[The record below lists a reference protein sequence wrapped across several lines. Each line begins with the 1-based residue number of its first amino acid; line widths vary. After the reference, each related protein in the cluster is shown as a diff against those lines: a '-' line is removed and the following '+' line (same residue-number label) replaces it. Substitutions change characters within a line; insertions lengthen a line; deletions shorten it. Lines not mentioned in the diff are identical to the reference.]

1 MTQSGDNL
9 ALLHDLLADG
19 ADLIAGIAILGAG
32 GGFSAHQFGL
42 VTQSGD
48 NLALLH
54 DLLAHGADL
63 VAGVAVLGAG
73 GSLGT
78 NDLGVVAGGGD
89 DLALLHGDAADL
101 ADLIAGIAVLGA
113 GGGLGTHQL
122 GVVTGGGDD
131 LALGDDFAADLADL
145 IAGVA
150 VLGAGGGLG
159 VLQLGVVAHQLQSG
173 QQGTIVV
180 HQLLLGVGKGVVLS
194 QQLTQ
199 VSLVLLGQILDGLE
213 GLDLLDQLQHRH
225 FIGVVGVGINIQI
238 PNGCGAGL
246 AGEAVSRDPVSIAA
260 AEGQRGGI
268 GIGAGGEA
276 FGQGLK
282 ALEGPGILGIILE
295 VGSHAALHL
304 IDDIL
309 GVGLLGGGPGQQGV
323 ADAGL
328 RDGQVRG
335 REVALVHDVDAALFG
350 VEVLV
355 PDIGGVAHSALGIVQ
370 VQAPVV
376 VHEAAGAGGAPQ
388 AHEVGVQGHVCI
400 GSGQGH
406 GGLQQRSGHAVEVVI
421 LQVLAAEEGLG
432 ADALQGGGIADA
444 LEEQVAG
451 KGVAAHADGALGDA
465 VALGG
470 AALGIVAQV
479 RAVLIEQ
486 DAVHALEVQGAVG
499 HIDVLQAG
507 AVVEGHGGIGDAA
520 ILDGGGQS
528 QLRQSLAAHKAAAGH
543 SRQGLGQGDILQI
556 VVVSQCAAAH
566 LGDGVGNDNGLQA
579 GLGNGVGAD
588 AGQAVGQT
596 QAGQIGTIVEG
607 EGADGQPI
615 GGILEVD
622 LLDPGAGEGVAAH
635 LGDAGGNDDLLQT
648 GVVLEHLIG
657 DLRHGGGQGELGGL
671 VALGPDVDIA
681 GILQHDNAVGG
692 RIHGVV
698 GVHHD
703 VLQAAGQIEGILG
716 QAGDGGGDVDLG
728 DIGGLVVVQISK
740 RLAINGL
747 QGVGEG
753 QRPGLI
759 GLIEGAVADGLQL
772 GAGEVQILELPG
784 IVEGLLAD
792 GLQLRGPVDGLQ
804 QGAVIEGALTDGGDV
819 VAELHGL
826 DGLGVV
832 ERALGDDGE
841 AAAVDGS
848 GGVAVIERGAAQGG
862 DGLGNGDGL
871 QSLPAVEGVG
881 ADGGQALLH
890 GQGGGLGAAA
900 EGVIAHGLHG
910 GGQVHSRQ
918 DGAVAEGV
926 GGNSGQAL
934 AEDHGFQA
942 GAAVEGVLAQGGE
955 AIGQS
960 NGRQL
965 GAALEGGGADLLEAG
980 GQRDGRDGGVLI
992 EQVVAD
998 GLHAVGH
1005 GVGGALEVLGQAH
1018 QNLAA
1023 AGQQGAVLGPDDA
1036 GAVLDD
1042 IALKGLAADKRRQT
1056 EGQSLGL
1063 VGGGEGQGLQI
1074 GAALEG
1080 PLADEGD
1087 VVGNDEV
1094 HQRGA
1099 ALEHLLADGGQLGGH
1114 EGGQVQ
1120 AVVERG
1126 IKAGGIAQHGD
1137 LGEAAAGKG
1146 VGADEG
1152 QALGDHHLLQGGA
1165 AGEAAG
1171 ANGGDVGQVGQVL
1184 QALAGEERRLGQLG
1198 QVPGQSHGGYSRAV
1212 GELVAVCVHRG
1223 DGVGNGDAGQ
1233 GVGIIENTGAE
1244 AGDAL
1249 GDHQVALQGLAE
1261 VEGLDAHGG
1270 QALGQDAVVGV
1281 AQGLQVLA
1289 VVERALVDDLHGL
1302 RQADALQV
1310 VAVVEGPIADLLQG
1324 VGADDV
1330 ENVVVVLEGVLP
1342 DDADTVGNGDGALGA
1357 AVADQSVAHDVEA
1370 AGAGGLGDGDGQVIG
1385 GGAVLGLGGNGGRAG
1400 LQSGELGILGQLIAL
1415 AVGLNGDHGLVGGG
1429 PLQVQVGGIEGRVG
1443 IQPDIG
1449 IGGTGQHGH
1458 GGGVQPELTHRHV
1471 RAHLVGDGDLAL
1483 GLHVGPDGGLD
1494 GDGGGAGSLGGHD
1507 AVLHLGHAGIG
1518 GAPNQVLVGGVVGSH
1533 SGVQLD
1539 IALLGQG
1546 HSGLIQSDLG
1556 DGVFRQGHAIGTLVH
1571 GVVVGHHIE
1580 GALQELLIE
1589 VRNVEGVG
1597 ILLVSPGRG
1606 AVGLQ
1611 GGDDAVIVVGA
1622 DAHLLLAVADVG
1634 LPLGGVQGGAGQAE
1648 VIGQGHI
1655 QVLPAVLAGA
1665 ELQVLAVDDI
1675 GHFTV
1680 GGEVEGIGVL
1690 QVVLHVEAVHIG
1702 GGGVGH
1708 AGVVGDQ
1715 VDAGQRGEDLAH
1727 IAGPHSGGA
1736 GVVHGLADIEAV
1748 AVEVHLA
1755 GVAVG
1760 DGDVGGLG
1768 RPQQTGLQVIQVADA
1783 VAAAQIHADLIG
1795 GGGGG
1800 VVALGNHEGIHA
1812 QLHHV
1817 HHGVNTGHVGGVHLL
1832 VQAVVDIGVLEDG
1845 GLGPVAVEAQE
1856 GHGQRRIVVVGQ
1868 LHEAF
1873 HIDAVGELGQ
1883 IRPVRVGQADG
1894 DGDGGLAVSG
1904 HGDGG
1909 AAEGAAGD
1917 LDGAGVSGEDI
1928 ALLGDVQPVRGGA
1941 LGLDG
1946 GIDVIGQGGAGEV
1959 LHHEAQLVHAQL
1971 VGVVAQLDLGLVLA
1985 PDIQV
1990 GGGGDGLG
1998 QVHHTGA
2005 LLAGGVSHA
2014 VFIIQDVGGAHQQA
2028 VHQQLLVGIG
2038 GAGHQGIHIL
2048 QSSGGHTGQIRRR
2061 HGGTA
2066 HVAVLGEGQRGIDA
2080 AAGGSDLR
2088 LQGQRRQGAPGGEV
2102 AHGHGAL
2109 FGLGDGEGLF
2119 LGGFHHLAVG
2129 QADAHGGDLVVIHG
2143 HVQQIAVAV
2152 VIDDAA
2158 RSAGGGGVELLL
2170 LEGQAAAHDHGD
2182 LAGDVQALVI
2192 GGVAGVGHHDV
2203 FIGFGAVIAQQQGGE
2218 VVAGHVL
2225 IGDAALGGDKG
2236 RRLVGVDGGNGQRRV
2251 IGGRGAD
2258 DAGVGV
2264 GHGGEVTLCAA
2275 LGGGI
2280 GVTGGA
2286 VQQDTGGL
2294 DQVVILGG
2302 QVALGL
2308 PAEAAVGAQG
2318 HIDHVH
2324 VQQQG
2329 VVQGRQDG
2337 IRGGAVGGVGEYL
2350 EDGQLGLGR
2359 LTGEGDA
2366 AVGVHGLAG
2375 GDTGHVGAVV
2385 IAVLLHGVG
2394 GGDHVGVGVG
2404 IVEGEG
2410 HLAALIQVV
2419 LGQQHQGA
2427 GAVLL
2432 GIPQSGIAVGGDVG
2446 LAVLPLAD
2454 LIEQLGQAGLLQ
2466 LLHGRSVGKGLV
2478 VHIQAGVQDADEHPL
2493 ALILGVVGVGRH
2505 FRGGQGLAQSGGAH
2519 GIGVVGLAQHHVLY
2533 AVNILDVMDLAV
2545 RHLGGKAADHG
2556 GVAEGEGAGNALAF
2570 HGVHHGELQVGD
2582 VLQLG
2587 LGCVRLLE
2595 VQHGHTGIGAVA
2607 DIQQAVCIQ
2616 LHNDLDHFV
2625 VCRDLGLGHLA
2636 GVHVLL
2642 EDRQTVAVCELIGHI
2657 GGRQPGLGVRR
2668 RQFRRHGADRQ
2679 DADEHH
2685 QHQDQGQQPLRHSRL
2700 FHRSTSF
2707 LFFSFRSPAVLRRFP
2722 IA

>member
-1 MTQSGDNL
+1 MAQSGDNL
-9 ALLHDLLADG
+9 TLLHG
-19 ADLIAGIAILGAG
+19 
-32 GGFSAHQFGL
+32 
-42 VTQSGD
+42 
-48 NLALLH
+48 
-54 DLLAHGADL
+54 LLAHGAHL
-63 VAGVAVLGAG
+63 VAGVA
-73 GSLGT
+73 
-78 NDLGVVAGGGD
+78 
-89 DLALLHGDAADL
+89 
-101 ADLIAGIAVLGA
+101 IFRA
-113 GGGLGTHQL
+113 GGGLSVHQL
-122 GVVTGGGDD
+122 GLVTGGGDD

-145 IAGVA
+145 IASVA

-159 VLQLGVVAHQLQSG
+159 VLQLGVVAGLLQSG
-173 QQGTIVV
+173 QQGGVV
-180 HQLLLGVGKGVVLS
+180 IHQLLLGVGEGVVLG
-194 QQLTQ
+194 QQLAQ
-199 VSLVLLGQILDGLE
+199 VSLVLVGQILDGLE

-238 PNGCGAGL
+238 TNGGGAGL

-276 FGQGLK
+276 FGQGLE

-309 GVGLLGGGPGQQGV
+309 GVGLLGSGPGQQGV
-323 ADAGL
+323 ADAGF

-355 PDIGGVAHSALGIVQ
+355 PDIGGVALSALGIVQ

-388 AHEVGVQGHVCI
+388 AHEVGVQGHVGI
-400 GSGQGH
+400 GSGQGD

-499 HIDVLQAG
+499 HINVLQAG
-507 AVVEGHGGIGDAA
+507 AVVEGHGGVSDAA

-528 QLRQSLAAHKAAAGH
+528 QLRQSFAAHEAPAGDGGH
-543 SRQGLGQGDILQI
+543 ALGQGDILQI

-607 EGADGQPI
+607 EGADGQAV

-622 LLDPGAGEGVAAH
+622 LLNPGAGEGVAAH

-804 QGAVIEGALTDGGDV
+804 HHAVIEGALTDGGDV

-881 ADGGQALLH
+881 ADGGQALLQ

-918 DGAVAEGV
+918 RGAVAERIGRY
-926 GGNSGQAL
+926 GGKAL
-934 AEDHGFQA
+934 AEGHGLER
-942 GAAVEGVLAQGGE
+942 GAAVEGVLTQGGE

-980 GQRDGRDGGVLI
+980 RQRDGRDGGFLI

-998 GLHAVGH
+998 GLHAVGD
-1005 GVGGALEVLGQAH
+1005 GVGGAGEVLGQAH
-1018 QNLAA
+1018 QNLAV

-1042 IALKGLAADKRRQT
+1042 IALKGGAADKRGQT
-1056 EGQSLGL
+1056 EGQGLGL
-1063 VGGGEGQGLQI
+1063 VGGREGQGLEV
-1074 GAALEG
+1074 GAVLERL
-1080 PLADEGD
+1080 LADEGD
-1087 VVGNDEV
+1087 VVGNNEV

-1099 ALEHLLADGGQLGGH
+1099 ALEHLLADGGQPGGH
-1114 EGGQVQ
+1114 KGGQVQ

-1126 IKAGGIAQHGD
+1126 IQALGIAQHGD
-1137 LGEAAAGKG
+1137 GGHIAAGKG

-1152 QALGDHHLLQGGA
+1152 QALGDGHLLQTGA
-1165 AGEAAG
+1165 AGKAAG
-1171 ANGGDVGQVGQVL
+1171 AYGGDVAQVGQRL

-1198 QVPGQSHGGYSRAV
+1198 QVLGQLHGGYSRAV

-1233 GVGIIENTGAE
+1233 GKAVIEQAGAE
-1244 AGDAL
+1244 AGDAV

-1261 VEGLDAHGG
+1261 VERLDADGG

-1289 VVERALVDDLHGL
+1289 VVERALVDDLHRL

-1310 VAVVEGPIADLLQG
+1310 VAVIERTVVDLLQA
-1324 VGADDV
+1324 VGANDI

-1342 DDADTVGNGDGALGA
+1342 DDADAVGNGDGALGA
-1357 AVADQSVAHDVEA
+1357 AVADQGVAHDVEGAGA
-1370 AGAGGLGDGDGQVIG
+1370 AGLVDGDGQIIG
-1385 GGAVLGLGGNGGRAG
+1385 GGAVLGLGGDGGGTG
-1400 LQSGELGILGQLIAL
+1400 LVGGKLGVLGQLVAL

-1429 PLQVQVGGIEGRVG
+1429 PLQGQVGGIEGRIA

-1449 IGGTGQHGH
+1449 IGGVRQHGH
-1458 GGGVQPELTHRHV
+1458 GGGVQQEFAHGNI

-1507 AVLHLGHAGIG
+1507 AAPDLGHAGVG
-1518 GAPNQVLVGGVVGSH
+1518 GAPHQVLVGGVVGSH

-1546 HSGLIQSDLG
+1546 HSGLVQGDLG
-1556 DGVFRQGHAIGTLVH
+1556 DGIVSQLYAVSALVQRI
-1571 GVVVGHHIE
+1571 VIGHHIE
-1580 GALQELLIE
+1580 GTIQELLIE
-1589 VRNVEGVG
+1589 VRDVEGVG
-1597 ILLVSPGRG
+1597 ILLVGPGRG
-1606 AVGLQ
+1606 TVGLQ
-1611 GGDDAVIVVGA
+1611 GGDDAVVVVGA
-1622 DAHLLLAVADVG
+1622 KAHFLLAVVDVG
-1634 LPLGGVQGGAGQAE
+1634 LPFGGVQRGAGQAE
-1648 VIGQGHI
+1648 VIGQGHV
-1655 QVLPAVLAGA
+1655 QVLPAVSAGA
-1665 ELQVLAVDDI
+1665 EGQALPVHDV

-1680 GGEVEGIGVL
+1680 GGEIEGIGIL
-1690 QVVLHVEAVHIG
+1690 QVILHVEAVNIG
-1702 GGGVGH
+1702 LGGVGH
-1708 AGVVGDQ
+1708 AGVVGDHA
-1715 VDAGQRGEDLAH
+1715 AGVQRGEDLAH
-1727 IAGPHSGGA
+1727 IGGTHLLA
-1736 GVVHGLADIEAV
+1736 TGVIHGLAGVDAV
-1748 AVEVHLA
+1748 AVQIHLA
-1755 GVAVG
+1755 GVAVR
-1760 DGDVGGLG
+1760 DGDIRGLG
-1768 RPQQTGLQVIQVADA
+1768 RAQQAGLQVVQVADA
-1783 VAAAQIHADLIG
+1783 VAAAQVHADLIG

-1800 VVALGNHEGIHA
+1800 VVALGHHEGIHA
-1812 QLHHV
+1812 QAHDV
-1817 HHGVNTGHVGGVHLL
+1817 HHGVDAGHVGGVHLHVL
-1832 VQAVVDIGVLEDG
+1832 AVIDIGVLEDG
-1845 GLGPVAVEAQE
+1845 SLGPVAVEAQE
-1856 GHGQRRIVVVGQ
+1856 GHGQRGIVVVGQ

-1883 IRPVRVGQADG
+1883 VLPVRIGQADG
-1894 DGDGGLAVSG
+1894 DGDRGLALGG

-1917 LDGAGVSGEDI
+1917 LDGAGVGGEGI
-1928 ALLGDVQPVRGGA
+1928 ALLGDVQAVGGSA
-1941 LGLDG
+1941 LGLDL
-1946 GIDVIGQGGAGEV
+1946 GIDVIGQDGAGEV

-1971 VGVVAQLDLGLVLA
+1971 VGVVAQLDLGLFLT

-1990 GGGGDGLG
+1990 GRSGGGRS
-1998 QVHHTGA
+1998 QVHHAGA
-2005 LLAGGVSHA
+2005 LLAGRVCHA
-2014 VFIIQDVGGAHQQA
+2014 FLIVQNVGGAHQQA
-2028 VHQQLLVGIG
+2028 VHQNLLVGVG
-2038 GAGHQGIHIL
+2038 GAGHQGVDIL

-2066 HVAVLGEGQRGIDA
+2066 HVAVLGKGQRGIDV
-2080 AAGGSDLR
+2080 AAGGGDLR

-2109 FGLGDGEGLF
+2109 
-2119 LGGFHHLAVG
+2119 LGGGHGELLLGLIGHHLAVG
-2129 QADAHGGDLVVIHG
+2129 QADAHGGDLVVFHR
-2143 HVQQIAVAV
+2143 HVQQVAVAV
-2152 VIDDAA
+2152 VVDDAA
-2158 RSAGGGGVELLL
+2158 GGTGSGGVELLL

-2192 GGVAGVGHHDV
+2192 GHVAGVGHHDV
-2203 FIGFGAVIAQQQGGE
+2203 LIGLRGLAAQQQLGE
-2218 VVAGHVL
+2218 AVTGH
-2225 IGDAALGGDKG
+2225 IIIRYAALADQE
-2236 RRLVGVDGGNGQRRV
+2236 RRSLVGVDGGNGQRRV

-2264 GHGGEVTLCAA
+2264 GHGGEVAVGTA
-2275 LGGGI
+2275 LRGGV
-2280 GVTGGA
+2280 GVAGRA
-2286 VQQDTGGL
+2286 VEQNAGGL
-2294 DQVVILGG
+2294 HQVIILCG

-2308 PAEAAVGAQG
+2308 AAKAAVGAQG

-2359 LTGEGDA
+2359 LTGERDI

-2375 GDTGHVGAVV
+2375 GDAGHMGAVV
-2385 IAVLLHGVG
+2385 IAVFLHSFGR
-2394 GGDHVGVGVG
+2394 GDNVRVGVG
-2404 IVEGEG
+2404 IVEGKG
-2410 HLAALIQVV
+2410 NLGALIQVV
-2419 LGQQHQGA
+2419 LGQQLQGA

-2432 GIPQSGIAVGGDVG
+2432 GIPQSGIAVCGDLG
-2446 LAVLPLAD
+2446 LAVLALAD

-2478 VHIQAGVQDADEHPL
+2478 VHIQAGIQDADERPL
-2493 ALILGVVGVGRH
+2493 ALVLGVVGIGGH
-2505 FRGGQGLAQSGGAH
+2505 FCGGQGLAQSGGAH
-2519 GIGVVGLAQHHVLY
+2519 GVGIVGLAQHHVHY
-2533 AVNILDVMDLAV
+2533 AVKLLDVVDPAIG
-2545 RHLGGKAADHG
+2545 HLGGKAADDG
-2556 GVAEGEGAGNALAF
+2556 GIAEGEGAGDALAL
-2570 HGVHHGELQVGD
+2570 HGVHNGELDIGD
-2582 VLQLG
+2582 LLQLS
-2587 LGCVRLLE
+2587 LGGSRLLE
-2595 VQHGHTGIGAVA
+2595 VQHGHAGIGAVA
-2607 DIQQAVCIQ
+2607 GIQQAVRIQ
-2616 LHNDLDHFV
+2616 LHNDTDHFV
-2625 VCRDLGLGHLA
+2625 ICGDIGLGHLA

-2642 EDRQTVAVCELIGHI
+2642 EDGQTVAVCEFIGHI
-2657 GGRQPGLGVRR
+2657 GGRQPGLGVGR
-2668 RQFRRHGADRQ
+2668 RQFCRHGADRQ

-2685 QHQDQGQQPLRHSRL
+2685 QHQYQSKQPLRHSRL

-2707 LFFSFRSPAVLRRFP
+2707 LNFFVPLPCCVEEFPDFIIMLPVFVKSKFFLQRSPKFSSFFPGLAGQFSLLAVMQQGG
-2722 IA
+2722 IATFEI

>member
-1 MTQSGDNL
+1 M
-9 ALLHDLLADG
+9 
-19 ADLIAGIAILGAG
+19 
-32 GGFSAHQFGL
+32 
-42 VTQSGD
+42 
-48 NLALLH
+48 
-54 DLLAHGADL
+54 
-63 VAGVAVLGAG
+63 
-73 GSLGT
+73 
-78 NDLGVVAGGGD
+78 AGGGD

-101 ADLIAGIAVLGA
+101 ADLIASVAVLGA
-113 GGGLGTHQL
+113 GGGLGTHDL
-122 GVVTGGGDD
+122 GVVAGGGDD

-159 VLQLGVVAHQLQSG
+159 VLQLGIVAHQLQSG

-199 VSLVLLGQILDGLE
+199 VSLVLLGQVLDGLE
-213 GLDLLDQLQHRH
+213 GLDLLDELQHRH

-238 PNGCGAGL
+238 PDGSGAGL
-246 AGEAVSRDPVSIAA
+246 AGQAVGRDPVGIGH
-260 AEGQRGGI
+260 AEVQGGGI
-268 GIGAGGEA
+268 GIGAGGEILR
-276 FGQGLK
+276 QGLE
-282 ALEGPGILGIILE
+282 AIEQPGILGVVLD
-295 VGSHAALHL
+295 VDRNAALHL

-309 GVGLLGGGPGQQGV
+309 GIGLLGGGPGQQGV

-328 RDGQVRG
+328 RHGEIRG
-335 REVALVHDVDAALFG
+335 REVAGIHDVDAAVLG

-376 VHEAAGAGGAPQ
+376 VHEATGGGGAPQ
-388 AHEVGVQGHVCI
+388 ADEVGVQGHVGI
-400 GSGQGH
+400 SAGQGH

-421 LQVLAAEEGLG
+421 LQVGAGEESLG
-432 ADALQGGGIADA
+432 TDTLQGGGEADA
-444 LEEQVAG
+444 LEVLVAG
-451 KGVAAHADGALGDA
+451 EGAAAHADGALGDA
-465 VALGG
+465 VALRR
-470 AALGIVAQV
+470 AALGIAAQV

-499 HIDVLQAG
+499 HEDVLQVH
-507 AVVEGHGGIGDAA
+507 AVGEGIDGVADAA

-543 SRQGLGQGDILQI
+543 SRQGLGQGDILQG
-556 VVVSQCAAAH
+556 VVVGQRAAAH

-579 GLGNGVGAD
+579 GLGDGAGAD

-622 LLDPGAGEGVAAH
+622 LLNPGAGEGIGAH
-635 LGDAGGNDDLLQT
+635 LGDAGGNDDLLEA

-657 DLRHGGGQGELGGL
+657 DLRHAGGQGELGGL
-671 VALGPDVDIA
+671 IALGPDVDLA
-681 GILQHDNAVGG
+681 GVLEHHDAVGG
-692 RIHGVV
+692 HISGIAV
-698 GVHHD
+698 GHVD
-703 VLQAAGQIEGILG
+703 LLQAAGQIEGILG
-716 QAGDGGGDVDLG
+716 QAGDGGGDADLG
-728 DIGGLVVVQISK
+728 DIGGLVVVQVSK
-740 RLAINGL
+740 GLAIDGL

-804 QGAVIEGALTDGGDV
+804 HHAVIEGALTDGGDV

-832 ERALGDDGE
+832 ERAVGDDGE

-881 ADGGQALLH
+881 ADGGQALLQ

-910 GGQVHSRQ
+910 GRQVHSRQ
-918 DGAVAEGV
+918 RGAVAERIGRY
-926 GGNSGQAL
+926 GGKAL
-934 AEDHGFQA
+934 AEGHGLER
-942 GAAVEGVLAQGGE
+942 GAAVEGVLTQGGE

-980 GQRDGRDGGVLI
+980 RQRDGRDGGVLI

-998 GLHAVGH
+998 GLHAVGD
-1005 GVGGALEVLGQAH
+1005 GVGGAGEVLGQAH

-1023 AGQQGAVLGPDDA
+1023 AGQNGAVLGPLE
-1036 GAVLDD
+1036 GSAVLDD
-1042 IALKGLAADKRRQT
+1042 VALKGLAAQGRRQT
-1056 EGQSLGL
+1056 EGQALGL
-1063 VGGGEGQGLQI
+1063 VGGREGQGLEA
-1074 GAALEG
+1074 GAVLERL
-1080 PLADEGD
+1080 LADEGD
-1087 VVGNDEV
+1087 VVGNNEV

-1099 ALEHLLADGGQLGGH
+1099 ALEHLLTDGGQPGGH
-1114 EGGQVQ
+1114 KGGQVQ
-1120 AVVERG
+1120 AVVECG
-1126 IKAGGIAQHGD
+1126 IQALGIAQHGD
-1137 LGEAAAGKG
+1137 GGHIAAGKG

-1152 QALGDHHLLQGGA
+1152 QALGDGHLLQTGA
-1165 AGEAAG
+1165 AGKAAG
-1171 ANGGDVGQVGQVL
+1171 AHGGDVAQVGQRL

-1198 QVPGQSHGGYSRAV
+1198 QVLGQLHGGYGRAV

-1233 GVGIIENTGAE
+1233 GKAVIEQAGAE
-1244 AGDAL
+1244 AGDAV

-1261 VEGLDAHGG
+1261 VERLDADGG

-1281 AQGLQVLA
+1281 AQRLQVLA
-1289 VVERALVDDLHGL
+1289 VVERALVNDLHRL

-1310 VAVVEGPIADLLQG
+1310 VAVIERTVVDLLQA
-1324 VGADDV
+1324 VGANDV

-1342 DDADTVGNGDGALGA
+1342 DDADAVGNGDGALGA
-1357 AVADQSVAHDVEA
+1357 AVADQGVAHDVEGAGA
-1370 AGAGGLGDGDGQVIG
+1370 AGLVDGDGQIIG
-1385 GGAVLGLGGNGGRAG
+1385 GGAVLGLGGDGGGTG
-1400 LQSGELGILGQLIAL
+1400 LVGGKLGVLGQLVAL

-1429 PLQVQVGGIEGRVG
+1429 PLQSQVGSIEGRIA

-1449 IGGTGQHGH
+1449 IGGVRQHGH
-1458 GGGVQPELTHRHV
+1458 GGGVQQEFAHGNI

-1507 AVLHLGHAGIG
+1507 AAPDLGHAGVG
-1518 GAPNQVLVGGVVGSH
+1518 GAPHQVLVGGIVGSH

-1546 HSGLIQSDLG
+1546 HSGLIQGDLG
-1556 DGVFRQGHAIGTLVH
+1556 DGIVSQLYAVSALVQRI
-1571 GVVVGHHIE
+1571 VIGHHIE
-1580 GALQELLIE
+1580 GTIQELLIE
-1589 VRNVEGVG
+1589 VRDVEGVG
-1597 ILLVSPGRG
+1597 ILLVGPGRG
-1606 AVGLQ
+1606 TVGLQ
-1611 GGDDAVIVVGA
+1611 GGDDAVVVVGA
-1622 DAHLLLAVADVG
+1622 QAHFLLAVVDVG

-1648 VIGQGHI
+1648 VIGQGHV
-1655 QVLPAVLAGA
+1655 QVLPAVSAGA
-1665 ELQVLAVDDI
+1665 EGQALPVHDV

-1680 GGEVEGIGVL
+1680 GGEIEGIGIL
-1690 QVVLHVEAVHIG
+1690 QVILHVEAVNIG
-1702 GGGVGH
+1702 LGGVGH
-1708 AGVVGDQ
+1708 AGVVGDHA
-1715 VDAGQRGEDLAH
+1715 AGVQRGEDLAH
-1727 IAGPHSGGA
+1727 IGGTHLLVA
-1736 GVVHGLADIEAV
+1736 GVIHGLAGVDAV
-1748 AVEVHLA
+1748 AVQIHLA
-1755 GVAVG
+1755 GVAVR
-1760 DGDVGGLG
+1760 DGDIRGLG
-1768 RPQQTGLQVIQVADA
+1768 RAQQAGLQVVQVADA
-1783 VAAAQIHADLIG
+1783 VAAAQVHADLIG

-1800 VVALGNHEGIHA
+1800 VVALGHHEGIHA
-1812 QLHHV
+1812 QAHDV
-1817 HHGVNTGHVGGVHLL
+1817 HHGVDAGHVGGVHLHVL
-1832 VQAVVDIGVLEDG
+1832 AVIDIGVLEDG

-1856 GHGQRRIVVVGQ
+1856 GHGQRGIVVVGQ

-1883 IRPVRVGQADG
+1883 VLPVRIGQADG
-1894 DGDGGLAVSG
+1894 DGDRGLALGG

-1917 LDGAGVSGEDI
+1917 LDGAGVGGEGI
-1928 ALLGDVQPVRGGA
+1928 ALLGDVQAVGGGA
-1941 LGLDG
+1941 LGLDL

-1971 VGVVAQLDLGLVLA
+1971 VGVVAQLDLGLFLT

-1990 GGGGDGLG
+1990 GGSGGGRG
-1998 QVHHTGA
+1998 QVHHAGA
-2005 LLAGGVSHA
+2005 LLAGRVCHA
-2014 VFIIQDVGGAHQQA
+2014 FLIVQNVGGAHQQA
-2028 VHQQLLVGIG
+2028 VHQNLLVGVG
-2038 GAGHQGIHIL
+2038 GTGHQGIHIL
-2048 QSSGGHTGQIRRR
+2048 QSGGGHTSQIRRG
-2061 HGGTA
+2061 HGGAA
-2066 HVAVLGEGQRGIDA
+2066 HVAVLGEGQRGIDV
-2080 AAGGSDLR
+2080 AAGGGNLR
-2088 LQGQRRQGAPGGEV
+2088 LERQGGQRAPGGEV
-2102 AHGHGAL
+2102 AHGHIAL
-2109 FGLGDGEGLF
+2109 
-2119 LGGFHHLAVG
+2119 LGGGHGELLLGLIGHHLAVG
-2129 QADAHGGDLVVIHG
+2129 QADAHGGDLVVFHR
-2143 HVQQIAVAV
+2143 HVQQVAVAV
-2152 VIDDAA
+2152 VVDDAA
-2158 RSAGGGGVELLL
+2158 GGTGSGGVELLL

-2192 GGVAGVGHHDV
+2192 GHVAVVGHHDV
-2203 FIGFGAVIAQQQGGE
+2203 LIGLRGLAAQQQLGE
-2218 VVAGHVL
+2218 AVTGH
-2225 IGDAALGGDKG
+2225 IIIRYAALADQE
-2236 RRLVGVDGGNGQRRV
+2236 RRSLVGVDGGNGQRRV

-2264 GHGGEVTLCAA
+2264 GHGGEVAVGTA
-2275 LGGGI
+2275 LRGGV
-2280 GVTGGA
+2280 GVAGRA
-2286 VQQDTGGL
+2286 VEQDAGGL
-2294 DQVVILGG
+2294 HQVIILGG

-2337 IRGGAVGGVGEYL
+2337 VRGGAVGGVGEYL

-2375 GDTGHVGAVV
+2375 GDAGHMGAVV
-2385 IAVLLHGVG
+2385 IAVFLHSVG
-2394 GGDHVGVGVG
+2394 RGDNVRVGVG
-2404 IVEGEG
+2404 IVEGKG
-2410 HLAALIQVV
+2410 HLGALIQVV
-2419 LGQQHQGA
+2419 LGQQLQGA

-2432 GIPQSGIAVGGDVG
+2432 GIPQSGIAVCGDLG
-2446 LAVLPLAD
+2446 LAVLALAD

-2466 LLHGRSVGKGLV
+2466 LLHGRSVGKCLV
-2478 VHIQAGVQDADEHPL
+2478 VHIQAGVQDADERPL
-2493 ALILGVVGVGRH
+2493 ALVLGVVGISGH

-2519 GIGVVGLAQHHVLY
+2519 GVGIVGLAQHHVHY
-2533 AVNILDVMDLAV
+2533 AVKLLDVVDPAIG
-2545 RHLGGKAADHG
+2545 HLGGKAADDG
-2556 GVAEGEGAGNALAF
+2556 GIAEGEGAGDALAL
-2570 HGVHHGELQVGD
+2570 HGVHNGELDIGD
-2582 VLQLG
+2582 LLQLS
-2587 LGCVRLLE
+2587 LGGSRLLE
-2595 VQHGHTGIGAVA
+2595 VQHGHAGIGAVA
-2607 DIQQAVCIQ
+2607 GIQQAVRIQ
-2616 LHNDLDHFV
+2616 LHNDTDHFV
-2625 VCRDLGLGHLA
+2625 ICGDIGLGHLA

-2642 EDRQTVAVCELIGHI
+2642 EDGQTVAVCEFIGHI
-2657 GGRQPGLGVRR
+2657 GGRQPGLGVGR
-2668 RQFRRHGADRQ
+2668 RQFCRHGADRQ

-2685 QHQDQGQQPLRHSRL
+2685 QHQYQSKQPLRHSRL

-2707 LFFSFRSPAVLRRFP
+2707 LNFFVPLPCCVEEFP
-2722 IA
+2722 DCINYTSCFCQKQVFSAKKP

>member
-1 MTQSGDNL
+1 M
-9 ALLHDLLADG
+9 A
-19 ADLIAGIAILGAG
+19 
-32 GGFSAHQFGL
+32 
-42 VTQSGD
+42 
-48 NLALLH
+48 
-54 DLLAHGADL
+54 
-63 VAGVAVLGAG
+63 
-73 GSLGT
+73 
-78 NDLGVVAGGGD
+78 
-89 DLALLHGDAADL
+89 
-101 ADLIAGIAVLGA
+101 
-113 GGGLGTHQL
+113 
-122 GVVTGGGDD
+122 GGGDD

-180 HQLLLGVGKGVVLS
+180 HQLLLGVGKSVVLS

-213 GLDLLDQLQHRH
+213 GLDLLDELQHRH

-238 PNGCGAGL
+238 PDGSGAGL
-246 AGEAVSRDPVSIAA
+246 AGQAVGRDTVGIGH
-260 AEGQRGGI
+260 AEVQGGGI
-268 GIGAGGEA
+268 GIGAGGEILR
-276 FGQGLK
+276 QGLE
-282 ALEGPGILGIILE
+282 AIEQPSILGVVLD
-295 VGSHAALHL
+295 VDRSAALHL

-309 GVGLLGGGPGQQGV
+309 GIGLLGGGPGQQGV

-328 RDGQVRG
+328 RHGEIRG
-335 REVALVHDVDAALFG
+335 REVADIHDVDAAVLG

-376 VHEAAGAGGAPQ
+376 VHEAAGGGGAPQ
-388 AHEVGVQGHVCI
+388 ADEVGVQGHVGI
-400 GSGQGH
+400 SAGQGH

-421 LQVLAAEEGLG
+421 LQIGAGEEPLG
-432 ADALQGGGIADA
+432 TDTLQGGGEADA
-444 LEEQVAG
+444 LEVLVAG
-451 KGVAAHADGALGDA
+451 EGVAAHADGALGDA
-465 VALGG
+465 VALRR
-470 AALGIVAQV
+470 AALGIAAQV
-479 RAVLIEQ
+479 CAVLIEQ

-499 HIDVLQAG
+499 HEDVLQVH
-507 AVVEGHGGIGDAA
+507 AVGEGIDGVADAA

-543 SRQGLGQGDILQI
+543 SRQGLGQGDILQG
-556 VVVSQCAAAH
+556 VVVSQRAAAH
-566 LGDGVGNDNGLQA
+566 LGDGVGNDNGLQTS
-579 GLGNGVGAD
+579 LGDGAGAD
-588 AGQAVGQT
+588 AGQAIGQT

-622 LLDPGAGEGVAAH
+622 LLDPGAGEGIGAH
-635 LGDAGGNDDLLQT
+635 LGDAGRNDDLLEA

-671 VALGPDVDIA
+671 IALGPDVDLA
-681 GILQHDNAVGG
+681 GVLEHHNAVGG
-692 RIHGVV
+692 HISGIAV
-698 GVHHD
+698 GHVD
-703 VLQAAGQIEGILG
+703 LLQAAGQIEGILG
-716 QAGDGGGDVDLG
+716 QAGDGGGDADLG
-728 DIGGLVVVQISK
+728 DIGGLVVVQVSK
-740 RLAINGL
+740 GLAIDGL

-804 QGAVIEGALTDGGDV
+804 HHAVVEGALTDGGDV

-832 ERALGDDGE
+832 ERAVGDDGE

-881 ADGGQALLH
+881 ADGGQALLQ

-910 GGQVHSRQ
+910 GRQVHSRQ
-918 DGAVAEGV
+918 RGAVAERIGRY
-926 GGNSGQAL
+926 GGKAL
-934 AEDHGFQA
+934 AEGHGLER
-942 GAAVEGVLAQGGE
+942 GAAVEGVLTQGGE
-955 AIGQS
+955 AIGQR

-980 GQRDGRDGGVLI
+980 RQRDGRDGGVLI

-998 GLHAVGH
+998 GLHAVRH

-1023 AGQQGAVLGPDDA
+1023 AGQQGAVLGPLE
-1036 GAVLDD
+1036 GSAVLDD
-1042 IALKGLAADKRRQT
+1042 IALKGGAADKRGQT
-1056 EGQSLGL
+1056 EGQGLGL
-1063 VGGGEGQGLQI
+1063 VGGREGQGLEV

-1087 VVGNDEV
+1087 VVGNNEV

-1114 EGGQVQ
+1114 KGGQVQ

-1126 IKAGGIAQHGD
+1126 IQALGIAQHGD
-1137 LGEAAAGKG
+1137 GGHIAAGKG

-1152 QALGDHHLLQGGA
+1152 QALGDGHLLQTGA
-1165 AGEAAG
+1165 AGKAAG
-1171 ANGGDVGQVGQVL
+1171 AHGGDVAQIGQRL

-1198 QVPGQSHGGYSRAV
+1198 QVLGQLHGGYSRAV

-1233 GVGIIENTGAE
+1233 GKAVIEQAGAE
-1244 AGDAL
+1244 AGDAV

-1261 VEGLDAHGG
+1261 VERLDADGG

-1281 AQGLQVLA
+1281 AQRLQVLA
-1289 VVERALVDDLHGL
+1289 VVERALVDDLHRL

-1310 VAVVEGPIADLLQG
+1310 AAVIERTVVDLLQA
-1324 VGADDV
+1324 VGANDV

-1342 DDADTVGNGDGALGA
+1342 DDADAVGNGDGALGA
-1357 AVADQSVAHDVEA
+1357 AVADQGVAHDVEGAGA
-1370 AGAGGLGDGDGQVIG
+1370 AGLVDGDGQIIG
-1385 GGAVLGLGGNGGRAG
+1385 GGAVLGLGGDGGGTG
-1400 LQSGELGILGQLIAL
+1400 LVGGKLGVLGQLVAL

-1429 PLQVQVGGIEGRVG
+1429 PLQGQVGGIEGRIA

-1449 IGGTGQHGH
+1449 IGGVRQHAH
-1458 GGGVQPELTHRHV
+1458 GGGVQQEFAHGNI
-1471 RAHLVGDGDLAL
+1471 RAHLVGDSDLAL
-1483 GLHVGPDGGLD
+1483 GLHIGPDGGLD

-1507 AVLHLGHAGIG
+1507 AAPDLGHAGVG
-1518 GAPNQVLVGGVVGSH
+1518 GAPHQVLVGGVVGSH

-1546 HSGLIQSDLG
+1546 HSGLVQGDLG
-1556 DGVFRQGHAIGTLVH
+1556 DGIVSQLYAVSALVQRI
-1571 GVVVGHHIE
+1571 VIGHHIE
-1580 GALQELLIE
+1580 GTIQELLIE
-1589 VRNVEGVG
+1589 VRDVEGVG
-1597 ILLVSPGRG
+1597 ILLVGPGRG
-1606 AVGLQ
+1606 TVGLQ
-1611 GGDDAVIVVGA
+1611 GGDDAVVVVGA
-1622 DAHLLLAVADVG
+1622 EAHFLLAVVDVG
-1634 LPLGGVQGGAGQAE
+1634 LPFGGVQGGAGQAE
-1648 VIGQGHI
+1648 VIGQGHV
-1655 QVLPAVLAGA
+1655 QVLPAVSAGA
-1665 ELQVLAVDDI
+1665 EGQALPVHDV

-1680 GGEVEGIGVL
+1680 GGEIEGIGIL
-1690 QVVLHVEAVHIG
+1690 QVILHVEAVNIG
-1702 GGGVGH
+1702 LGGVGH
-1708 AGVVGDQ
+1708 AGVVGDHA
-1715 VDAGQRGEDLAH
+1715 AGVQRGEDLAH
-1727 IAGPHSGGA
+1727 IGGTHLLAA
-1736 GVVHGLADIEAV
+1736 GVIHGLAGVDAV
-1748 AVEVHLA
+1748 AVQIHLA
-1755 GVAVG
+1755 GVAVR
-1760 DGDVGGLG
+1760 DGDIRGLG
-1768 RPQQTGLQVIQVADA
+1768 RAQQAGLQVVQVADA
-1783 VAAAQIHADLIG
+1783 VAAAQVHADLIG

-1800 VVALGNHEGIHA
+1800 VVALGHHEGIHA
-1812 QLHHV
+1812 QAHDV
-1817 HHGVNTGHVGGVHLL
+1817 HHGVDAGHVGGVHLHVL
-1832 VQAVVDIGVLEDG
+1832 AVIDIGVLEDG

-1856 GHGQRRIVVVGQ
+1856 GHGQRGIVVVGQ

-1883 IRPVRVGQADG
+1883 VLPVRIGQADG
-1894 DGDGGLAVSG
+1894 DGDRGLALGG

-1917 LDGAGVSGEDI
+1917 LDGAGVGGEGI
-1928 ALLGDVQPVRGGA
+1928 ALLGDVQAVGGSA
-1941 LGLDG
+1941 LGLDL

-1971 VGVVAQLDLGLVLA
+1971 VGVVAQLDLGLFLT

-1990 GGGGDGLG
+1990 GRSGGGRG
-1998 QVHHTGA
+1998 QVHHAGA
-2005 LLAGGVSHA
+2005 LLAGRVCHA
-2014 VFIIQDVGGAHQQA
+2014 FLIVQNVGGAHQQA
-2028 VHQQLLVGIG
+2028 VHQNLLVGVG

-2048 QSSGGHTGQIRRR
+2048 QSGGGHAGQIRRG
-2061 HGGTA
+2061 HGGAA
-2066 HVAVLGEGQRGIDA
+2066 HVAVLGEGQRGIDV
-2080 AAGGSDLR
+2080 AAGGGDLR
-2088 LQGQRRQGAPGGEV
+2088 LERQGGQRAPGGEV
-2102 AHGHGAL
+2102 AHGHIAL
-2109 FGLGDGEGLF
+2109 
-2119 LGGFHHLAVG
+2119 LGGGHGELLLGLIGHHLAVG
-2129 QADAHGGDLVVIHG
+2129 QADAHGGDLVVFHR
-2143 HVQQIAVAV
+2143 HVQQVAVAV
-2152 VIDDAA
+2152 VVDDAA
-2158 RSAGGGGVELLL
+2158 GGTGSGGVELLL

-2192 GGVAGVGHHDV
+2192 GHVAGVGHHDV
-2203 FIGFGAVIAQQQGGE
+2203 LIGLGGLAAQQQLGE
-2218 VVAGHVL
+2218 AVTGH
-2225 IGDAALGGDKG
+2225 IIIRYAALADQE
-2236 RRLVGVDGGNGQRRV
+2236 RRSLVGVDGGNGQRRI

-2264 GHGGEVTLCAA
+2264 GHGGEVAVGTA
-2275 LGGGI
+2275 LRGGV
-2280 GVTGGA
+2280 GVAGRA
-2286 VQQDTGGL
+2286 VEQDAGSL
-2294 DQVVILGG
+2294 HQVVILSG

-2308 PAEAAVGAQG
+2308 AAKATVGAQG
-2318 HIDHVH
+2318 HVDHVH

-2359 LTGEGDA
+2359 LTGERDI

-2375 GDTGHVGAVV
+2375 GDAGHMGAVV
-2385 IAVLLHGVG
+2385 IAVFLHSFGR
-2394 GGDHVGVGVG
+2394 GDNVRVGVG
-2404 IVEGEG
+2404 IVEGKG
-2410 HLAALIQVV
+2410 NLGALIQVV
-2419 LGQQHQGA
+2419 LGQQLQGA

-2432 GIPQSGIAVGGDVG
+2432 GIPQSGIAVCGDLG
-2446 LAVLPLAD
+2446 LAVLALAD

-2478 VHIQAGVQDADEHPL
+2478 VHIQAGVQDADERPL
-2493 ALILGVVGVGRH
+2493 ALVLGVVGIGGH
-2505 FRGGQGLAQSGGAH
+2505 FRGGQRLAQSGGAH
-2519 GIGVVGLAQHHVLY
+2519 GVGIVGLAQHHVHY
-2533 AVNILDVMDLAV
+2533 AVHVLDVVDPAIG
-2545 RHLGGKAADHG
+2545 HLGGKAADDG
-2556 GVAEGEGAGNALAF
+2556 GIAEGEGAGDALAL
-2570 HGVHHGELQVGD
+2570 HGVHNGELDIGD
-2582 VLQLG
+2582 LLQLS
-2587 LGCVRLLE
+2587 LGGSRLLE
-2595 VQHGHTGIGAVA
+2595 VQHGHVGIGAVA
-2607 DIQQAVCIQ
+2607 GIQQAVRIQ
-2616 LHNDLDHFV
+2616 LHNDTNHFV
-2625 VCRDLGLGHLA
+2625 ICGDIGLGHLA

-2642 EDRQTVAVCELIGHI
+2642 EDGQTVAVCEFIGHI
-2657 GGRQPGLGVRR
+2657 GGRQPGLGVGR
-2668 RQFRRHGADRQ
+2668 RQFCRHGADRQ

-2685 QHQDQGQQPLRHSRL
+2685 QHQYQSKQPLRHSRL

-2707 LFFSFRSPAVLRRFP
+2707 LNFFVPLPCCVEEFPDCIIILPFARKSKEFLPKTRIFSGNVSGVSAGWTAGWRFFPMLRYHIIVINDPLFFLL
-2722 IA
+2722 IS

>member
-1 MTQSGDNL
+1 M
-9 ALLHDLLADG
+9 A
-19 ADLIAGIAILGAG
+19 
-32 GGFSAHQFGL
+32 
-42 VTQSGD
+42 
-48 NLALLH
+48 
-54 DLLAHGADL
+54 
-63 VAGVAVLGAG
+63 
-73 GSLGT
+73 
-78 NDLGVVAGGGD
+78 
-89 DLALLHGDAADL
+89 
-101 ADLIAGIAVLGA
+101 
-113 GGGLGTHQL
+113 
-122 GVVTGGGDD
+122 GGGDD

-145 IAGVA
+145 IAGIA

-180 HQLLLGVGKGVVLS
+180 HQFLLGVGKGVVLS

-225 FIGVVGVGINIQI
+225 FIGVVGVGINIQVT
-238 PNGCGAGL
+238 NGCGAGL

-268 GIGAGGEA
+268 GIGALGEA
-276 FGQGLK
+276 LSQGLE

-323 ADAGL
+323 ADADL
-328 RDGQVRG
+328 RDGEIRG

-350 VEVLV
+350 VEILV

-376 VHEAAGAGGAPQ
+376 VHEAAGGGGAPQ
-388 AHEVGVQGHVCI
+388 AHEVGVQGHVGI
-400 GSGQGH
+400 SAGQGH

-421 LQVLAAEEGLG
+421 LQVGAGEEPLG
-432 ADALQGGGIADA
+432 TDTLQGGGEADA
-444 LEEQVAG
+444 LEVLVAG
-451 KGVAAHADGALGDA
+451 EGVAAHADGALGDA
-465 VALGG
+465 VALRR
-470 AALGIVAQV
+470 AALGIAAQV

-499 HIDVLQAG
+499 HEDVLQVH
-507 AVVEGHGGIGDAA
+507 AVGEGIDGVADAA

-543 SRQGLGQGDILQI
+543 SRQGLGEGDILQG
-556 VVVSQCAAAH
+556 VVVSQRAAAH
-566 LGDGVGNDNGLQA
+566 LGDGVGNDNGLQT
-579 GLGNGVGAD
+579 GLGDGAGAD

-622 LLDPGAGEGVAAH
+622 LLNPGAGEGIGAH
-635 LGDAGGNDDLLQT
+635 LGDAGGNDDLLEA

-657 DLRHGGGQGELGGL
+657 DLSHAGGQGELGGL
-671 VALGPDVDIA
+671 IALGPDVDLA
-681 GILQHDNAVGG
+681 GVLEHHDAVGG

-747 QGVGEG
+747 QGAGEG

-804 QGAVIEGALTDGGDV
+804 HHAVIEGALTDGGDV

-881 ADGGQALLH
+881 ADGGQPLLQ

-918 DGAVAEGV
+918 RGAVAEGV
-926 GGNSGQAL
+926 VGNSGQAL
-934 AEDHGFQA
+934 AEGHGFQA
-942 GAAVEGVLAQGGE
+942 GAAVEGVLTQGGE
-955 AIGQS
+955 AIGQGD
-960 NGRQL
+960 GRQL

-980 GQRDGRDGGVLI
+980 RQRDGRDGGFLI

-998 GLHAVGH
+998 GLHAVRH

-1042 IALKGLAADKRRQT
+1042 IALKGGAADKRGQT
-1056 EGQSLGL
+1056 EGQGLSL
-1063 VGGGEGQGLQI
+1063 VGGREGQGLQV

-1152 QALGDHHLLQGGA
+1152 QALGDHHLLQTGA
-1165 AGEAAG
+1165 AGKAAG

-1198 QVPGQSHGGYSRAV
+1198 QVLGQSHGGYSRAV

-1233 GVGIIENTGAE
+1233 SKGIIENTGAQG
-1244 AGDAL
+1244 GDAL
-1249 GDHQVALQGLAE
+1249 RDHQVALQGLAE
-1261 VEGLDAHGG
+1261 VEGLDADGG

-1289 VVERALVDDLHGL
+1289 VVERALVDDLQRL

-1330 ENVVVVLEGVLP
+1330 EDVVVVLEGVLP
-1342 DDADTVGNGDGALGA
+1342 DGADAVGNGDGALGA
-1357 AVADQSVAHDVEA
+1357 AVADQGVAHDVEA
-1370 AGAGGLGDGDGQVIG
+1370 AGAAGLVDGDGQIIG

-1400 LQSGELGILGQLIAL
+1400 LQSGELGVLGQLVAL

-1429 PLQVQVGGIEGRVG
+1429 PLQGQVGGIEGRIA

-1449 IGGTGQHGH
+1449 IGCVRQHGH
-1458 GGGVQPELTHRHV
+1458 GGGVQQELAHRHV

-1518 GAPNQVLVGGVVGSH
+1518 GAPNQVLVGGIVGSH

-1611 GGDDAVIVVGA
+1611 GGDDAVVVVRA
-1622 DAHLLLAVADVG
+1622 DAHFLLAVVDVG
-1634 LPLGGVQGGAGQAE
+1634 LPFGGVQGGAGQAE
-1648 VIGQGHI
+1648 VIGQGHV
-1655 QVLPAVLAGA
+1655 QVLPAVVAGA
-1665 ELQVLAVDDI
+1665 ELQVLAVNDI

-1690 QVVLHVEAVHIG
+1690 QVILHVEAVHIG

-1715 VDAGQRGEDLAH
+1715 VAAGQRGEDLAH

-1783 VAAAQIHADLIG
+1783 VAAAQVHADLIG

-1800 VVALGNHEGIHA
+1800 VVALGDHEGIHA

-1832 VQAVVDIGVLEDG
+1832 VQAVIDIGVLEDG

-1856 GHGQRRIVVVGQ
+1856 GHGQRGIVVVGQ

-1883 IRPVRVGQADG
+1883 ILAVRVGQADG

-1917 LDGAGVSGEDI
+1917 LDGAGVGGEDI
-1928 ALLGDVQPVRGGA
+1928 ALLGDVQAVGGGA

-1971 VGVVAQLDLGLVLA
+1971 VGVVAQLNLGLVLT

-2005 LLAGGVSHA
+2005 LLAGRVSHA

-2048 QSSGGHTGQIRRR
+2048 QSGGGHTGQIRRR

-2080 AAGGSDLR
+2080 AAGGGDLR

-2102 AHGHGAL
+2102 AHSHGAL

-2158 RSAGGGGVELLL
+2158 RSAGRGGIELLL

-2203 FIGFGAVIAQQQGGE
+2203 FIGPGAVIAQQQGGE

-2294 DQVVILGG
+2294 DQIVILGG

-2318 HIDHVH
+2318 HVDHVH

-2329 VVQGRQDG
+2329 VVQSRQDG

-2394 GGDHVGVGVG
+2394 GGDHVRVGVG

-2419 LGQQHQGA
+2419 LGQQLQGA

-2432 GIPQSGIAVGGDVG
+2432 GIPQSGIAVCGDLG

-2519 GIGVVGLAQHHVLY
+2519 GVGVVGLAQHHVLY
-2533 AVNILDVMDLAV
+2533 AADVLDVVDLAV

-2556 GVAEGEGAGNALAF
+2556 GVAEGEGAGNALAL

-2625 VCRDLGLGHLA
+2625 VCRDLGPGHLA